1 MRSLRRRFEFG
12 TASVSGVAH
21 SPARDKRWPVQYD
34 SVELLALLAD
44 IATIFVA
51 SLVAAFSH
59 RLLLGTSQEIARLV
73 GVALPTSVVFA
84 AVAKSCNMYQPKAL
98 LELRNQIRGVCII
111 WFGVFGLLMATTFTL
126 QMKDD
131 IPLDFALM
139 FGVVGLT
146 SLTAQRVLLR
156 DVLRKGLAE
165 RRFSGRKIILITD
178 GAGRELI
185 NTLSDLG
192 FFVEKHL
199 TLPVSRSSQRRQAE
213 LIGKIIDHTRETE
226 IREIFFGVSPDHW
239 SRAKHVVAALRV
251 LPLRV
256 RLIPTGASSDLFYR
270 PSTELGSARCVELQH
285 GPLSPVALFAK
296 RALDI
301 SLAATVLTALS
312 PLLLIVA
319 FAIKLDS
326 PGPAIFRQ
334 QRCGF
339 NGRRFTIYKF
349 RTMSV
354 LEDGP
359 TIVQAKT
366 NDARLTR
373 LGRLLRKTSIDE
385 IPQLLNVLE
394 GSMSVV
400 GPRPHAIAH
409 DHEFNKMV
417 SNYAYRRRVKPGLT
431 GLAQVRGLRGPTPTP
446 AAIERRVQHDL
457 LYIDNWSLGLDLM
470 ILLQTPIELIR
481 GRNAL

>member
-1 MRSLRRRFEFG
+1 MHSLRRRLEFDAAPIG
-12 TASVSGVAH
+12 GLPST
-21 SPARDKRWPVQYD
+21 PPRDKKWPVQYD

-44 IATIFVA
+44 IATIFIA
-51 SLVAAFSH
+51 SFVAAFAH
-59 RLLLGTSQEIARLV
+59 MLLLGTPQDLIRLA

-84 AVAKSCNMYQPKAL
+84 AVAKSFNMYQPKAL
-98 LELRNQIRGVCII
+98 LELHTQFRAVCAI
-111 WFGVFGLLMATTFTL
+111 WLGVFGLLVATTFTL
-126 QMKDD
+126 QMKGE
-131 IPLDFALM
+131 IPWDFALL
-139 FGVVGLT
+139 FGAVGLT
-146 SLTAQRVLLR
+146 TLIGQRVLLR
-156 DVLRKGLAE
+156 DALRKGLAE
-165 RRFSGRKIILITD
+165 RRFSGRKIVLITD
-178 GAGRELI
+178 EAGRDLV

-192 FFVEKHL
+192 FFVEKHF
-199 TLPVSRSSQRRQAE
+199 TLPLSRSSQRRQEE
-213 LIGKIIDHTRETE
+213 LIEKIIDHTRNTE

-239 SRAKHVVAALRV
+239 SRLKRAVAGLRV

-256 RLIPTGASSDLFYR
+256 RLVPTGASSDLFYR
-270 PSTELGSARCVELQH
+270 PSTELGSAHCVELQH
-285 GPLSPVALFAK
+285 VPLSPVKLFAK
-296 RALDI
+296 RTLDI
-301 SLAATVLTALS
+301 CLSVTVLAVLS

-319 FAIKLDS
+319 IAVKLES
-326 PGPAIFRQ
+326 RGPVLFKQ

-359 TIVQAKT
+359 TIVQAKAQDT
-366 NDARLTR
+366 RLTR
-373 LGRLLRKTSIDE
+373 LGRWLRRTSVDE

-409 DHEFNKMV
+409 DNEFDKAIR
-417 SNYAYRRRVKPGLT
+417 NYAYRRRVKPGLT
-431 GLAQVRGLRGPTPTP
+431 GLAQIKGFRGPTPT
-446 AAIERRVQHDL
+446 AASIERRVKQDL
-457 LYIDNWSLGLDLM
+457 RYIDNWSLGLDLV